1 MNKFLTI
8 FNLAIFIIVIAIL
21 LHILGYVE
29 IRVKNREGMT
39 TQSTSILIIVLLSA
53 WSLLWYIFFYIIKK
67 RRES

>member
-1 MNKFLTI
+1 MDKFLTI

-21 LHILGYVE
+21 LYILGYVE

-39 TQSTSILIIVLLSA
+39 ERSTSILIIVLLSG
-53 WSLLWYIFFYIIKK
+53 WILGCYIFFYIIKK

>member
-1 MNKFLTI
+1 MDKFLTI
-8 FNLAIFIIVIAIL
+8 SNLAIFIIVIAIL

-39 TQSTSILIIVLLSA
+39 KHNSSILVGVLLIV
-53 WSLLWYIFFYIIKK
+53 WSLVVTYVFHIIKK

>member
-1 MNKFLTI
+1 MDKFLTI

-21 LHILGYVE
+21 LYILGYVE

-39 TQSTSILIIVLLSA
+39 TRSTSILIGVILIV
-53 WSLLWYIFFYIIKK
+53 WSLVWIYIFIKK

>member
-1 MNKFLTI
+1 MDKFLTI
-8 FNLAIFIIVIAIL
+8 SNLAIFIIVIAIL

-39 TQSTSILIIVLLSA
+39 KGSASILIVVLLSV
-53 WSLLWYIFFYIIKK
+53 WSLVVTCIYYIIKK